1 MGNDPS
7 SSQQKTSTDTGARSM
22 MRMCDEDVMRMKSG
36 DEYHELRR
44 MWNWPSGSSSSPR
57 KSSFWGVDKRG
68 NDVRVELVVADMDT
82 RFLGCVNKMM
92 GDDVT
97 IRHEPLQKII
107 SESLRDRCKTYVV
120 FGSYG
125 IFPNESDEHA
135 GLRSGVSK
143 AISRIF
149 PRSWKSFRE
158 QSRRCLSKGS
168 SSDDMPWMELMGRV
182 FMAEPEIEGLMSL
195 VACAAYP
202 RDQRPTEEDA
212 AARRYLSAFK
222 MIMRCENIQSLYRS
236 PQCSNEKPSKCIRI
250 VTHAVGSFVG
260 HDTVDVFAIGIKKA
274 LTDLLS

>member
-1 MGNDPS
+1 
-7 SSQQKTSTDTGARSM
+7 M
-22 MRMCDEDVMRMKSG
+22 MKMCDEDVMRMKSG

-44 MWNWPSGSSSSPR
+44 MWNWPSSGSSSSSK
-57 KSSFWGVDKRG
+57 KSSFRGVDKRG

-107 SESLRDRCKTYVV
+107 SESLRERCKTYVV

-149 PRSWKSFRE
+149 PRSWQSFRD
-158 QSRRCLSKGS
+158 QSRRLVKDLSS
-168 SSDDMPWMELMGRV
+168 DMPWMELMGHV

-222 MIMRCENIQSLYRS
+222 MIMRCENIQSLHRS
-236 PQCSNEKPSKCIRI
+236 SSEEKPSRCIRI

-274 LTDLLS
+274 LANLLTY